1 MGDPSRPST
10 GSDASSPKTVY
21 SLHGMPLATRKQR
34 LAALLIDLTIT
45 ALITFMLVGV
55 GLGTDAGG
63 PPPLAAAIAMA
74 LAFLT
79 FYYILCWTA
88 FSSTPGKMILG
99 LKIVDHN
106 GWPLGIAK
114 SIARLFGYAI
124 STTAVGLGFIWIFID
139 SFGRGWHDH
148 VADTYVIYEG
158 RGKAR
163 SRNMASDLFSDLA
176 SGPPTVRR
184 DNPETRSGDNDSDRR
199 PSSRK
204 STWPTE

>member
-1 MGDPSRPST
+1 
-10 GSDASSPKTVY
+10 
-21 SLHGMPLATRKQR
+21 
-34 LAALLIDLTIT
+34 
-45 ALITFMLVGV
+45 MLVGV

-88 FSSTPGKMILG
+88 FSATPGKMMLG

-106 GWPLGIAK
+106 GWPIGIAK

-124 STTAVGLGFIWIFID
+124 STVSVGLGFIWIFID

-148 VADTYVIYEG
+148 VANTYVIHEG
-158 RGKAR
+158 RSKAR
-163 SRNMASDLFSDLA
+163 SRDMASDLFHDLA
-176 SGPPTVRR
+176 SGPPTIRR
-184 DNPETRSGDNDSDRR
+184 SDPKAGSASNKPDRSPRSPR
-199 PSSRK
+199 